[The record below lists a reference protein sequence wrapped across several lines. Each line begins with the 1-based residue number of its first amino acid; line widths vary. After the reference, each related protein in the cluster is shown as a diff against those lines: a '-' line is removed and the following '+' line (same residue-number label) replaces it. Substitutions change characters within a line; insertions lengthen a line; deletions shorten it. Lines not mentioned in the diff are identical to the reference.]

1 VKKQPKK
8 KPANR
13 KVIVFVCLAGTLS
26 LTSALL
32 LALAPA
38 PLAPD
43 STTSLFAIDAPSSL
57 DALFD
62 TAQPVAA
69 GRWKYIYIHHSHT
82 TAGSATSLSHGHG
95 MGDHFV
101 IGNGD
106 GCLDGEIQITQRW
119 AEQESISDPP
129 PGVSRIDPACV
140 SICLV
145 GDLDQTSPTPT
156 QFHRLT
162 QLVSALQMH
171 LHVPANQVWLVDQPG
186 SSAGVGTKFPK
197 NEFRTAI
204 LP

>member
-1 VKKQPKK
+1 VKKTKK
-8 KPANR
+8 KSSSR

-38 PLAPD
+38 PLVPD
-43 STTSLFAIDAPSSL
+43 ATTSLFAIDAPTSM
-57 DALFD
+57 DAVFE
-62 TAQPVAA
+62 TPQPIAP

-82 TAGSATSLSHGHG
+82 AGGTASTLAHGHG
-95 MGDHFV
+95 LSDHFL

-119 AEQESISDPP
+119 AEQQSIADPP

-145 GDLDQTSPTPT
+145 GDFDQSRPTPT
-156 QFHRLT
+156 QFRRLT
-162 QLVSALQMH
+162 QLVDALQAR
-171 LHVPANQVWLVDQPG
+171 LHVPAGQVWMVDQPG
-186 SSAGVGTKFPK
+186 SSAGVGTHFPQDQ
-197 NEFRTAI
+197 FRTAI